1 MVKMTKTIARAM
13 VLLACLMALGSAVAW
28 ADSGAFGGADTETN
42 RDTAGN
48 IVTAGNSVSI
58 NQDIERDVMAAGNQ
72 IHVSQNTI
80 GGDIVAAGQRVDVEE
95 VQVAGNVRAA
105 GSEVNVTGAQT
116 DGNITVA
123 GGTVNIDKDTEAAA
137 VYAVGAKV
145 NYSGSANYVALSG
158 SQIDFN
164 GTVDGDVLISADSV
178 SVGKDAQVTGTL
190 TVVGAQ
196 PEVADGAQA
205 DSLDVQLANED
216 ASDNVIVK
224 FLLGALVSLL
234 TMMITVAAIFWLAP
248 KKPQDSLFMLKAR
261 TAPMLVTGV
270 VALLVAPIVVAILF
284 ITGIGVLLGAVLL
297 CLIVALA
304 ALGLPFMSS
313 AIAQR
318 LMHGSKLWIV
328 AIVAAVI
335 AGIISCI
342 PVLNVLGIICGGAY
356 IAGYVLQLLFLKLKA
371 RGAQPVQ
378 Q

>member
-1 MVKMTKTIARAM
+1 
-13 VLLACLMALGSAVAW
+13 
-28 ADSGAFGGADTETN
+28 
-42 RDTAGN
+42 
-48 IVTAGNSVSI
+48 
-58 NQDIERDVMAAGNQ
+58 
-72 IHVSQNTI
+72 
-80 GGDIVAAGQRVDVEE
+80 
-95 VQVAGNVRAA
+95 
-105 GSEVNVTGAQT
+105 
-116 DGNITVA
+116 
-123 GGTVNIDKDTEAAA
+123 
-137 VYAVGAKV
+137 
-145 NYSGSANYVALSG
+145 
-158 SQIDFN
+158 
-164 GTVDGDVLISADSV
+164 
-178 SVGKDAQVTGTL
+178 
-190 TVVGAQ
+190 
-196 PEVADGAQA
+196 
-205 DSLDVQLANED
+205 
-216 ASDNVIVK
+216 
-224 FLLGALVSLL
+224 
-234 TMMITVAAIFWLAP
+234 
-248 KKPQDSLFMLKAR
+248 
-261 TAPMLVTGV
+261 MLVTGV